1 MIGLIFHKKPCGRIR
16 NSAIGNKPLWKKHSD
31 ALYKILLKYAE
42 YFDVSLD
49 CFLPHGYR
57 RANYIIMRRRHWKAV
72 PLKMIRG
79 KNLWICVSIPLPLW
93 ILNSKKWCWIWQGK
107 KKNEK
112 LVVDSTEI
120 TILKIEDKDC
130 ISLTDM
136 IKAKDG
142 DFSFQIGYVTGI
154 QLNFQEFGN
163 RYIARFL
170 IMANSP

>member
-1 MIGLIFHKKPCGRIR
+1 MK
-16 NSAIGNKPLWKKHSD
+16 
-31 ALYKILLKYAE
+31 
-42 YFDVSLD
+42 
-49 CFLPHGYR
+49 
-57 RANYIIMRRRHWKAV
+57 
-72 PLKMIRG
+72 
-79 KNLWICVSIPLPLW
+79 
-93 ILNSKKWCWIWQGK
+93 
-107 KKNEK
+107 K

>member
-1 MIGLIFHKKPCGRIR
+1 MYLF
-16 NSAIGNKPLWKKHSD
+16 AD
-31 ALYKILLKYAE
+31 
-42 YFDVSLD
+42 LD
-49 CFLPHGYR
+49 R
-57 RANYIIMRRRHWKAV
+57 EMETE
-72 PLKMIRG
+72 
-79 KNLWICVSIPLPLW
+79 
-93 ILNSKKWCWIWQGK
+93 
-107 KKNEK
+107 NEK